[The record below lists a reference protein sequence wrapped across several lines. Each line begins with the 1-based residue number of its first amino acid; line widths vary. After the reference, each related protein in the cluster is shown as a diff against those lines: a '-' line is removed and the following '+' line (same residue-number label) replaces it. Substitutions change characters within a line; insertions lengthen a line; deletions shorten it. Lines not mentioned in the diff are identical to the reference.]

1 MKLRFGSLTSEHL
14 GHGGHG
20 RVHGGGHG
28 GHGGRGGESTSRI
41 HAVGG
46 GGGRIVS
53 NWWSGYPYPVFIGDI
68 TVPQWTG
75 KHLIRKGANSGFLE
89 TNIVYESS
97 IKQPYLILPEGASP
111 QGYRSDRLLVYVDN
125 NDIVTGVVVG

>member
-14 GHGGHG
+14 GHGG
-20 RVHGGGHG
+20 GHG
-28 GHGGRGGESTSRI
+28 GHRGGYGGRRGGSTTRI
-41 HAVGG
+41 HALGG

-53 NWWSGYPYPVFIGDI
+53 NWWGGYPYPVFVGDI
-68 TVPQWTG
+68 PNWKN
-75 KHLIRKGANSGFLE
+75 KHLIRKGTNSGFLE

-111 QGYRSDRLLVYVDN
+111 SGYSSDRLLIYVDKD
-125 NDIVTGVVVG
+125 DIIVDVMFG